1 VIDRQRVPSAVRTKL
16 AIRRRRHFTHVAL
29 RCARRITVG
38 LHHAKSQIF
47 TTALATGGGASAC
60 SVVAYRS
67 HRRRRPAGSQRS
79 ASSRARPLPGR
90 RSVLLRSVASAD
102 ALGSAAAHATWAAAG
117 RRAGL
122 LLAATPARGR
132 RAGCSRDRSPRR
144 DPVDGSFACVA
155 GGRASSPGFTT
166 VGRNST
172 THDGRRLE
180 SAHRRSASSGT
191 HVVAAASIWARTR
204 ACLRVRV
211 CVRCGRGS
219 CCGQVRVR
227 CAAAAARTERARAS
241 SSSSSI
247 DHLACSHP
255 VSLRSRPSINRYIF
269 QDPGLKSRGMF
280 SFELV
285 HIMLAPTMSG
295 N

>member
-1 VIDRQRVPSAVRTKL
+1 M
-16 AIRRRRHFTHVAL
+16 
-29 RCARRITVG
+29 
-38 LHHAKSQIF
+38 
-47 TTALATGGGASAC
+47 
-60 SVVAYRS
+60 VAYRS
-67 HRRRRPAGSQRS
+67 HRRRSPAGSQRS

-204 ACLRVRV
+204 ACLYV
-211 CVRCGRGS
+211 CAMRAGLVLRSGAR
-219 CCGQVRVR
+219 QVRVR
-227 CAAAAARTERARAS
+227 CCKRHEPNAPRAS

-269 QDPGLKSRGMF
+269 QELKSRGMF

>member
-1 VIDRQRVPSAVRTKL
+1 MSPSPPSRLSAQRVARIARQIARRPVGNSGASFSRASAPKRAVCGL
-16 AIRRRRHFTHVAL
+16 RHVAHVAL
-29 RCARRITVG
+29 RCARCITVG

-47 TTALATGGGASAC
+47 TAALATGGGASAC

-67 HRRRRPAGSQRS
+67 HRRRSPAGSQRS

-102 ALGSAAAHATWAAAG
+102 AVGSAAAHATWAAAG

-166 VGRNST
+166 VGRLYDARRTQARERPPAVRLVGYSCG
-172 THDGRRLE
+172 GRSQHLGPHPRVPACTRVCAMRAGLVL
-180 SAHRRSASSGT
+180 RSGARQVRCSSGT
-191 HVVAAASIWARTR
+191 NRTR
-204 ACLRVRV
+204 RAHHRDPRRLPSSCL
-211 CVRCGRGS
+211 
-219 CCGQVRVR
+219 
-227 CAAAAARTERARAS
+227 
-241 SSSSSI
+241 
-247 DHLACSHP
+247 
-255 VSLRSRPSINRYIF
+255 
-269 QDPGLKSRGMF
+269 
-280 SFELV
+280 
-285 HIMLAPTMSG
+285 
-295 N
+295 